1 MRLTSPTTPGIS
13 VAEAAYVAA
22 HFGKSL
28 LWHGSQLLFAYFLT
42 EACGFSPLAM
52 GLTLTV
58 ALLANA
64 LCDLGTGRILTHLSF
79 SYPAV
84 ARVQLAG
91 AVLTVLAI
99 LLFAWSS
106 RTAGGDRIAM
116 VVAGLGLFALAYS
129 LIDVPQ
135 NAALGLAPFGAERRM
150 RASATRLVLSG
161 SAEVVVVTGFSVL
174 MRGLPATA
182 VGDGFLWLSA
192 GTGCVAIAGAALLAV
207 TARASSPAGTPP
219 VKSSAAFPPIPGKMV
234 GIGAIMM
241 LMAIFTIGAKVTG
254 KMEPY
259 IAAHWFGSARDGAV
273 FMAAIAIGSML
284 GQPLWLQRLRK
295 RTARRALREP
305 ALAMAFGGLVFPLSG
320 LGLPSAL
327 ASGLLLGMGQG
338 GISLNLWSRLADLC
352 SSTPR
357 RATELTGLF
366 TFVSKSIA
374 AMATLVMSML
384 LHADPVSD
392 ASEHIWAGV
401 HLMTWL
407 PACAAMCLLA
417 VDRLYASSGPKRSY
431 PRMRI
436 KRPISGDIS
445 G

>member
-1 MRLTSPTTPGIS
+1 MRFMSPITPGIS
-13 VAEAAYVAA
+13 VAEAAYASA

-52 GLTLTV
+52 GLTLTL

-64 LCDLGTGRILTHLSF
+64 LCDLGVGRILTHLSL

-99 LLFAWSS
+99 LLFAWSGQS
-106 RTAGGDRIAM
+106 AGGDRIAM

-174 MRGLPATA
+174 MRGLPPTA

-192 GTGCVAIAGAALLAV
+192 GTGSVAIMGAALLAV
-207 TARASSPAGTPP
+207 TARAGRPAATSPTEVSTPVP
-219 VKSSAAFPPIPGKMV
+219 SAPTSIA
-234 GIGAIMM
+234 GIGAILM

-259 IAAHWFGSARDGAV
+259 IAAHWFSSARDGAV
-273 FMAAIAIGSML
+273 FMAAIAMGSML
-284 GQPLWLQRLRK
+284 GQPLWLRRLRQ
-295 RTARRALREP
+295 RTARRAMPEP
-305 ALAMAFGGLVFPLSG
+305 ALAMAFGGMIFPLSA
-320 LGLPSAL
+320 LGLPCAL

-338 GISLNLWSRLADLC
+338 GISLNLWTRLADLC
-352 SSTPR
+352 SRTPQ

-366 TFVSKSIA
+366 TFVSKTIA
-374 AMATLVMSML
+374 ASATLIMSL
-384 LHADPVSD
+384 LLSAGGISSTSPHL
-392 ASEHIWAGV
+392 WAGV
-401 HLMTWL
+401 KVMTWL
-407 PACAAMCLLA
+407 PACAAICLLA
-417 VDRLYASSGPKRSY
+417 TDRFHAGSRIKRPY
-431 PRMRI
+431 PRMRM
-436 KRPISGDIS
+436 KRPPPGSATG
-445 G
+445 